1 MDGPKPQRGV
11 YGIMS
16 RPHPSKPIT
25 VLIVEDE
32 AILRLELTGRLT
44 EMGLTVLS
52 ADNADEA
59 LVLLDTHR
67 EIKVM
72 FTDIKMPGSMD
83 GVRLAH
89 HTHGRWPPIKIIV
102 ASGMINTD
110 LTTLPDDTIFLPK
123 PYPPEDLARAL
134 ARFVPGGGRHRP
146 AARLQA
152 QA

>member
-1 MDGPKPQRGV
+1 MAWTFPKP
-11 YGIMS
+11 
-16 RPHPSKPIT
+16 PTT

-44 EMGLTVLS
+44 DMGLSVLS
-52 ADNADEA
+52 ADNADA
-59 LVLLDTHR
+59 AIALLDAHR

-89 HTHGRWPPIKIIV
+89 HARRRWPPIKIIV
-102 ASGMINTD
+102 TSGMIDTD
-110 LTTLPDDTIFLPK
+110 LKTLPADSIFLPK

-134 ARFVPGGGRHRP
+134 AHFVPGGRRHGV
-146 AARLQA
+146 AAALQA
-152 QA
+152 RA

>member
-1 MDGPKPQRGV
+1 MAWSSPKSPT
-11 YGIMS
+11 
-16 RPHPSKPIT
+16 T

-32 AILRLELTGRLT
+32 AILRLELTARLT
-44 EMGLTVLS
+44 DMGLTVLS

-59 LVLLDTHR
+59 IAVLDAHR

-89 HTHGRWPPIKIIV
+89 HTRRRWPPIKIIV
-102 ASGMINTD
+102 ASGLAGLD

-134 ARFVPGGGRHRP
+134 AQLIPGGRP
-146 AARLQA
+146 QNGGARLQA
-152 QA
+152 RA